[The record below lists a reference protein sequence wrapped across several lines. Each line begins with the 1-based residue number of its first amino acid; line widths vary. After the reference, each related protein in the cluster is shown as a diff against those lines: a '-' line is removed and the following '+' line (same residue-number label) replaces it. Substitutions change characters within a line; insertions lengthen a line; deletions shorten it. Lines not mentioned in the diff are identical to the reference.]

1 MTSQVAAFKK
11 PEGEEQQALQE
22 RPVRLYSALT
32 NGKWVKAE
40 DTPIEGEDK
49 KQQGSLRNI
58 QALLTDC
65 LTSTNLVVLA
75 GLGTSLCLKDDK
87 NQVIAPTMSALWT
100 AVKETKG
107 VDIEKIKG
115 LVNYEPEASGE
126 NIETLLSKCKM
137 ALEFWPNTQEGR
149 DVVEAFVK
157 TAEGVIKDKC
167 NFVQTSTNLP
177 AHQNFL
183 RKIARRSSRKPRS
196 RVFTTN
202 YDRCFEAAAANARFV
217 IVDGFSHAIPQS
229 YDPIYFGYDIVR
241 RDHGGESPDFI
252 ESVFHLYK
260 LHGSVDWTKESGEI
274 VRKQNPDK
282 PLLIYPRSSKY
293 QQSFE
298 SPYIDMMA
306 AFQSSIRQTETTLLV
321 VGFGFNDDHISG
333 PIMSALQANL
343 NLRVV
348 IIDPYFYKDESD
360 EHDLAISELEKP
372 YHKKMEKLVA
382 EGDGRIAFISA
393 TFEDFVDVLPDLV
406 AETDRERHA
415 ERFRKMRDYEE
426 NGK

>member
-1 MTSQVAAFKK
+1 MTVQITAFKK
-11 PEGEEQQALQE
+11 PESEQQKASQE
-22 RPVRLYSALT
+22 RPIRLYSALT
-32 NGKWVKAE
+32 NGKWVRAE
-40 DTPIEGEDK
+40 DTTIEGEDK

-58 QALLTDC
+58 QALLTDS

-75 GLGTSLCLKDDK
+75 GLGTSLCLKDDRGEA
-87 NQVIAPTMSALWT
+87 IAPTMKALWT
-100 AVKETKG
+100 EVKGTQG
-107 VDIEKIKG
+107 VDIEKIRG
-115 LVNYEPEASGE
+115 LVNHSGEE
-126 NIETLLSKCKM
+126 NIEILLSKCKM
-137 ALEFWPNTQEGR
+137 ALEFWPDEQKGWS
-149 DVVEAFVK
+149 DVEQFVK

-177 AHQNFL
+177 VHQNFL

-260 LHGSVDWTKESGEI
+260 LHGSVDWTKDGVEI

-298 SPYIDMMA
+298 TPYIDMMA

-348 IIDPYFYKDESD
+348 VIDPYFYQNEND
-360 EHDLAISELEKP
+360 EHDLEIFELEKL
-372 YHKKMEKLVA
+372 YHKKMEKLIT
-382 EGDGRIAFISA
+382 EGDSRIAFISA
-393 TFEDFVDVLPDLV
+393 TFEGFVDVLPDLV

-426 NGK
+426 NSK

>member
-11 PEGEEQQALQE
+11 PEGEKQQAPQE

-58 QALLTDC
+58 QALLTDS

-75 GLGTSLCLKDDK
+75 GLGTSLCLKNDK
-87 NQVIAPTMSALWT
+87 GAAIAPTMNALWE
-100 AVKETKG
+100 AVKSTQG

-115 LVNYEPEASGE
+115 LVNYTGEE
-126 NIETLLSKCKM
+126 NIEVLLSKCKM
-137 ALEFWPNTQEGR
+137 ALEFWPDEQKDR
-149 DVVEAFVK
+149 SDVEQFVK
-157 TAEGVIKDKC
+157 TAEEVIKDKC
-167 NFVQTSTNLP
+167 NFVETSTNLP

-274 VRKQNPDK
+274 VRKQNPEK

-348 IIDPYFYKDESD
+348 VIDPYFYQNEND
-360 EHDLAISELEKP
+360 EHDLTVPELEKP
-372 YHKKMEKLVA
+372 YHKKMEKLIA
-382 EGDGRIAFISA
+382 EGDGRIAFISS